1 MLQNKKYFLI
11 SFVIFLLISVWIVF
25 FLNKEFFTLD
35 FLFQNLDK
43 LNNFINQNTY
53 FSFFLFILSYL
64 ILVVCNFPA
73 ASLLSL
79 TGGFLFGTWL
89 GGMAIILG
97 GTLGSFIVFL
107 LAKFFFLDFIHKNIL
122 KKYPRVPNYF
132 RSNDIELMMLIRL
145 IPGIPFFAQNLI
157 LAALGA
163 NNQKFFI
170 TTLLGVTPWSF
181 IFASIGQGLDEI
193 FYHQKAISLNL
204 MMQPNYIIPIAIII
218 ILILLILFYKK
229 KFKKII

>member
-1 MLQNKKYFLI
+1 MPQNKRYFLI

-89 GGMAIILG
+89 GGIAIIIG

-193 FYHQKAISLNL
+193 FYHQKAINLNL

>member
-1 MLQNKKYFLI
+1 MPQNKRYFLI

-193 FYHQKAISLNL
+193 FYHQKAINLNL

>member
-1 MLQNKKYFLI
+1 MPQNKRYFLI

-25 FLNKEFFTLD
+25 FLNKEFLTLE
-35 FLFQNLDK
+35 FLFQNIDK

-89 GGMAIILG
+89 GGIAIIVG
-97 GTLGSFIVFL
+97 ATLGSFIVFL

-122 KKYPRVPNYF
+122 KNYPRIPNYF
-132 RSNDIELMMLIRL
+132 KSNDIELMMLIRL

-157 LAALGA
+157 LAGLGSK
-163 NNQKFFI
+163 NLKFFI
-170 TTLLGVTPWSF
+170 TTLLGLTPWAF
-181 IFASIGQGLDEI
+181 IFASIGEGLDDI
-193 FYHQKAISLNL
+193 FYHQNEFSLQYVFQL
-204 MMQPNYIIPIAIII
+204 KFILPILTI
-218 ILILLILFYKK
+218 ILLIFLKLI
-229 KFKKII
+229 FKRRIN

>member
-1 MLQNKKYFLI
+1 MPQNKRYFLI

-122 KKYPRVPNYF
+122 IKYTRIPIYF
-132 RSNDIELMMLIRL
+132 KSNDIELMMLIRL

-193 FYHQKAISLNL
+193 FYHQKAINLNL

>member
-1 MLQNKKYFLI
+1 MLQNKRYFLI

-25 FLNKEFFTLD
+25 FLNKEFFTLE
-35 FLFQNLDK
+35 FLFQNVDK

-89 GGMAIILG
+89 GGIAIIIG

-107 LAKFFFLDFIHKNIL
+107 LAKFFFLNFIHKNIL
-122 KKYPRVPNYF
+122 KKYPRIPNYF

-170 TTLLGVTPWSF
+170 TTLLGVTPWAF

-193 FYHQKAISLNL
+193 FYHQKAITLNL

>member
-1 MLQNKKYFLI
+1 MPQNKRYFLI

-25 FLNKEFFTLD
+25 FLNKEFFTLE
-35 FLFQNLDK
+35 FLFQNVDK

-193 FYHQKAISLNL
+193 FYHQKAINLNL

>member
-1 MLQNKKYFLI
+1 MPQNKRYFLI

-79 TGGFLFGTWL
+79 MGGFLFGTWL

-193 FYHQKAISLNL
+193 FYHQKAINLNL

>member
-1 MLQNKKYFLI
+1 MPQNKRYFLI

-145 IPGIPFFAQNLI
+145 IPCIPFFAQNLI

-193 FYHQKAISLNL
+193 FYHQKAINLNL

>member
-1 MLQNKKYFLI
+1 MPQNKRYFLI

-25 FLNKEFFTLD
+25 FLNKEFFTLE

-193 FYHQKAISLNL
+193 FYHQKAINLNL

>member
-1 MLQNKKYFLI
+1 MPQNKRYFLI

-25 FLNKEFFTLD
+25 FLNKEFFTLE
-35 FLFQNLDK
+35 FLFQNVDK

-89 GGMAIILG
+89 GGIAIIIG

-193 FYHQKAISLNL
+193 FYHQKAINLNL

>member
-1 MLQNKKYFLI
+1 MPQNKRYFLI

-89 GGMAIILG
+89 GGLAIILG
-97 GTLGSFIVFL
+97 VTLGSFIVFL
-107 LAKFFFLDFIHKNIL
+107 LA
-122 KKYPRVPNYF
+122 
-132 RSNDIELMMLIRL
+132 
-145 IPGIPFFAQNLI
+145 
-157 LAALGA
+157 
-163 NNQKFFI
+163 
-170 TTLLGVTPWSF
+170 
-181 IFASIGQGLDEI
+181 
-193 FYHQKAISLNL
+193 
-204 MMQPNYIIPIAIII
+204 
-218 ILILLILFYKK
+218 
-229 KFKKII
+229 

>member
-1 MLQNKKYFLI
+1 
-11 SFVIFLLISVWIVF
+11 
-25 FLNKEFFTLD
+25 
-35 FLFQNLDK
+35 
-43 LNNFINQNTY
+43 
-53 FSFFLFILSYL
+53 
-64 ILVVCNFPA
+64 
-73 ASLLSL
+73 
-79 TGGFLFGTWL
+79 
-89 GGMAIILG
+89 
-97 GTLGSFIVFL
+97 
-107 LAKFFFLDFIHKNIL
+107 
-122 KKYPRVPNYF
+122 
-132 RSNDIELMMLIRL
+132 MLIRL

>member
-1 MLQNKKYFLI
+1 MKNKK
-11 SFVIFLLISVWIVF
+11 LLIIALILLIFIWTIYITNKDFFSLSNLFKNIDSV
-25 FLNKEFFTLD
+25 
-35 FLFQNLDK
+35 
-43 LNNFINQNTY
+43 NNFINANLVL
-53 FSFFLFILSYL
+53 SFIIYVIAYIFLVI
-64 ILVVCNFPA
+64 CNFPF
-73 ASLLSL
+73 ASMLSL
-79 TGGFLFGTWL
+79 TGGFLLGTWL
-89 GGMAIILG
+89 GGIGIIIG
-97 GTLGSFIVFL
+97 ASIGSFIVFVI
-107 LAKFFFLDFIHKNIL
+107 ANFFFKDFLERKIL
-122 KKYPRVPNYF
+122 FKYPLIVKYF
-132 RSNDIELMMLIRL
+132 KENQIELMLLIRL
-145 IPGIPFFAQNLI
+145 VPGIPFFAQNLI

-170 TTLLGVTPWSF
+170 TTLLGVTPWAF